1 MADEGIGQLSDV
13 VAGASFN
20 LHSDT
25 GRRDLRSAC
34 QEVVKLLSQM
44 NVDSLS
50 EVKSNLSQIQSCL
63 QDQKMVEKT
72 SEEITV
78 ARDAPQKGKAAAS
91 VSRVSADEL
100 DQMVKLIVAQKMHMN
115 DDSSYREV
123 ASMLNCETYMPLK
136 VQRLINFASLAP
148 EEQDRKKTKM
158 LQKLF
163 TRQLS
168 KLCGRAA
175 LLYGTQEMIST

>member
-1 MADEGIGQLSDV
+1 
-13 VAGASFN
+13 
-20 LHSDT
+20 
-25 GRRDLRSAC
+25 
-34 QEVVKLLSQM
+34 
-44 NVDSLS
+44 
-50 EVKSNLSQIQSCL
+50 
-63 QDQKMVEKT
+63 MVEKT